1 MSLITAMSLAGSIV
15 MLLYYLAGLILKK
28 RFSALDK
35 DILLKIAMFFFLFP
49 VPRIKYYLPYE
60 VKVFLPGFINHDVGW
75 IVRFGVSGYT
85 ATPLGSGEYMIVKS
99 WQIVY
104 VVVGVCVAL
113 GFIGY
118 QAFRYFHLKRL
129 LMVCAEDISNETFE
143 NNLNLQKMCG
153 KKRITILKMS
163 EIQTPFTLGVLRP
176 VIFLQEQDLGQEE
189 LEFVLCHEAAHIK
202 RRDVLVKWL
211 GLLIV
216 LVHWFNPLSYLM
228 LREIN
233 KVSEY
238 RCDEAALRIVGGN
251 KRGAYA
257 RLVVRMAAMGTQ
269 KTRLW
274 SSSLSGSKKD
284 IFDRV
289 EVIMDR
295 RGRKRGFGIA
305 VAVIAAVFSSF
316 GSTYAYKQDETW
328 SNFENPEEG
337 TEIVF
342 VPDPDE
348 SDDTAGDEY
357 FEMSDF
363 TDVDFNRSDTVFIE
377 NATGNIIYLE
387 EEAEETENYSS
398 CIHKYQTGTLQI
410 HKKNDKGGCTISVWE
425 GKYCKTCGKK
435 IYGQL
440 ISSTEYTECTH

>member
-1 MSLITAMSLAGSIV
+1 MNLIAAMSLAGSIT

-28 RFSALDK
+28 RFRALDR
-35 DILLKIAMFFFLFP
+35 DMLLKVAMFFFLFP

-60 VKVFLPGFINHDVGW
+60 VKAFLPGFINHDVGW
-75 IVRFGVSGYT
+75 IVRFGVSDYT
-85 ATPLGSGEYMIVKS
+85 AISLGSGEYMIVKS
-99 WQIVY
+99 WQVFY
-104 VVVGVCVAL
+104 AVVGVCVAL

-118 QAFRYFHLKRL
+118 QAFRYFRLKRL
-129 LMVCAEDISNETFE
+129 LRVCAEDISNEMFE
-143 NNLNLQKMCG
+143 NNPNLQKMCG
-153 KKRITILKMS
+153 KKRITILKMP
-163 EIQTPFTLGVLRP
+163 EIQTPFTLGILRP
-176 VIFLQEQDLGQEE
+176 AIFLQEQDLGQEE

-233 KVSEY
+233 KVSKY
-238 RCDEAALRIVGGN
+238 RCDEAALRSVGGN

-284 IFDRV
+284 ISDRV
-289 EVIMDR
+289 EAIMDR
-295 RGRKRGFGIA
+295 SGRKRGLGIV
-305 VAVIAAVFSSF
+305 VAVIAAVFSSY

-342 VPDPDE
+342 VPDPDG

-357 FEMSDF
+357 FEMPDFSGIDF
-363 TDVDFNRSDTVFIE
+363 TRSDTVFIE

-387 EEAEETENYSS
+387 EEAEEPETYSD
-398 CIHKYQTGTLQI
+398 CTHKYQSGTLQK
-410 HKKNDKGGCTISVWE
+410 HKKNGKGGCTISVYK
-425 GKYCKTCGKK
+425 GKFCGLCGDA
-435 IYGQL
+435 IYEEL
-440 ISSTEYTECTH
+440 IGSMEYLKCTH